1 MAETVDDSFPSAY
14 LRASDVGDGKKL
26 IIDKVAEEEMGEDAE
41 AKPVVFFVGVEK
53 GCVLN
58 KTNANKIAE
67 ITGSRTYK
75 DWAGKEV
82 VLYTAMVQF
91 RGKESAAIRIRAP
104 V

>member
-1 MAETVDDSFPSAY
+1 MAETVDDSFPSPY
-14 LRASDVGDGKKL
+14 LASADVGTGKKL
-26 IIDKVAEEEMGEDAE
+26 IIDKVVDEELGADADV
-41 AKPVVFFVGVEK
+41 KPVAYFVGVEK

-91 RGKESAAIRIRAP
+91 RGKESAAIRIKAP
-104 V
+104 A